1 MFRQVLQRL
10 LLSFW
15 NRCRNSN
22 LVGHV
27 SRARQLKCGE
37 SLKRIQERIIGSR
50 RSGED
55 EFFGAPQRRRVIPA
69 RQARQGVIGHN
80 VRLVLGFSL
89 AAVVVVFAIIWI
101 AYFA

>member
-1 MFRQVLQRL
+1 MV
-10 LLSFW
+10 
-15 NRCRNSN
+15 
-22 LVGHV
+22 V
-27 SRARQLKCGE
+27 E
-37 SLKRIQERIIGSR
+37 DQEKMS
-50 RSGED
+50 SS
-55 EFFGAPQRRRVIPA
+55 GAPQRRMVIPA